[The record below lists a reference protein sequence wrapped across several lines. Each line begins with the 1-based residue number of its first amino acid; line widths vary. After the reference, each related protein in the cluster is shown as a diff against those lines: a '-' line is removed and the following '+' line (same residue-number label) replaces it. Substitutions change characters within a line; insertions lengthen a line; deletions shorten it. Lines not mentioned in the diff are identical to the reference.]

1 MGLLVDG
8 AWREDASRAKDA
20 HFVRAATAYHNYVT
34 PDGSPGPA
42 GNSLKPVLQRYR
54 AVGAVSWPAPRFPPP
69 PVGPTVQ
76 IRDRSGQVKKVRGP
90 ASRRPPHSNRGRG
103 LPLRHDGRRRW
114 RLAFAHLGIGCNAQE
129 SKHRRREG
137 ELFHERF
144 SICHDAWPLPA
155 TALIL

>member
-54 AVGAVSWPAPRFPPP
+54 AVGAVSW
-69 PVGPTVQ
+69 
-76 IRDRSGQVKKVRGP
+76 
-90 ASRRPPHSNRGRG
+90 RP
-103 LPLRHDGRRRW
+103 
-114 RLAFAHLGIGCNAQE
+114 
-129 SKHRRREG
+129 
-137 ELFHERF
+137 
-144 SICHDAWPLPA
+144 PLPA
-155 TALIL
+155 APRRADSPNQRPKRAGQKGKGAGFAPAPP